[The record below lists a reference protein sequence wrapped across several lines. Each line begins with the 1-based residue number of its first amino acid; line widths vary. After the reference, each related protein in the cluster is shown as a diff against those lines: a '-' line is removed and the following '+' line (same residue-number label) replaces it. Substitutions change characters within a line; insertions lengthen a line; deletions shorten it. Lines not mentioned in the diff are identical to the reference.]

1 MHLKPFFTYLFSFC
15 LVISLFSC
23 DDGDIIVTT
32 FDFDQDTPLSL
43 CQQDNENVL
52 YYIDPE
58 TNEAISFEFS
68 LDGFNGSFPGLVDPE
83 PIVININNVN
93 RVTYRKLS
101 SQPEGDYYCQQV
113 PPSSPQVIEEF
124 ISTTGGTVTIQI
136 SVLEQDD
143 NDGVPPEDEGV
154 SNGNDG
160 FQLDN
165 DGDGIPD
172 FIDIDDDND
181 NVLTVSEERD
191 VLDDNGNV
199 IPGIYFDTDLDGVPN
214 YLDEDDDGD
223 TVLTRYE
230 DLNYCDDPE
239 NPALNPGNDINEDGI
254 PNYLNNT
261 ETGSVN
267 IDVYKANR
275 ITRTFLTLIVFNDI
289 TFESVNSNESLTF
302 QNFPMGRYETT
313 LQQKIN
319 FTDGSIAEDE
329 AENICQ

>member
-1 MHLKPFFTYLFSFC
+1 MHLKSILIHLLSFC
-15 LVISLFSC
+15 LISTLFSC

-32 FDFDQDTPLSL
+32 FDFDQNTPLSL

-52 YYIDPE
+52 YFIDPE

-83 PIVININNVN
+83 PVILNINNVN

-101 SQPEGDYYCQQV
+101 SQPESDYYCQQV
-113 PPSSPQVIEEF
+113 PPSSPQVVEEF
-124 ISTTGGTVTIQI
+124 ISTTGGSVTIQI

-143 NDGVPPEDEGV
+143 NDGVPAEDEGV
-154 SNGNDG
+154 SGGNDG
-160 FQLDN
+160 FQLDT

-181 NVLTVSEERD
+181 NVLTIREKRD
-191 VLDDNGNV
+191 VLDNNGNV
-199 IPGIYFDTDLDGVPN
+199 IPGVYFDSDLDGNPD
-214 YLDEDDDGD
+214 YLDDDDD
-223 TVLTRYE
+223 DDQVLTRNE

-239 NPALNPGNDINEDGI
+239 NPLLRPDNDTNEDGI

-261 ETGSVN
+261 ETGSVS
-267 IDVYKANR
+267 IDVYNPNR

-313 LQQKIN
+313 IEQKIN